1 MPHIQCTTC
10 GATVTLDAGHR
21 TARCPYCASPQV
33 IERPPALDLPNPDFV
48 VGFALGRAAAEAV
61 ARRWLRSRSVFT
73 VSGVRTARIADIQ
86 GVYLPV
92 YLYSAAA
99 RSQYAASIG
108 ENYTETQ
115 HYTTTDSKGHT
126 HHHTRTVVKTEHR
139 PLQGVRDEYVADV
152 VVTASRGV
160 PNAELQ
166 AVEPF
171 DLRALRRYSPAM
183 ISGWIAEEPSL
194 GFDACLAQAR
204 AESMAV
210 IGANLTG
217 FMPGD
222 SHRDLR
228 YQTQF
233 REESL
238 VSLLAPI
245 WVLALRYDDRKPP
258 FRLLV
263 NGQTGAAHGKA
274 PLSWRKIGLAV
285 GLGLLLVAGVVLALV
300 LAANGGGG

>member
-1 MPHIQCTTC
+1 MPHIKCTIC
-10 GATVTLDAGHR
+10 GAAVTLEAGHR
-21 TARCPYCASPQV
+21 TAQCPYCASPQV
-33 IERPPALDLPNPDFV
+33 VERPPALDLPNPHFV
-48 VGFALGRAAAEAV
+48 LGFSLGRAAAEAV
-61 ARRWLRSRSVFT
+61 ARRWLRSRSLFT
-73 VSGVRTARIADIQ
+73 VSGVRTARISDIQ

-99 RSQYAASIG
+99 RSHFAASIG
-108 ENYTETQ
+108 EHYTETE
-115 HYTTTDSKGHT
+115 HYTTTDSNGHVQ
-126 HHHTRTVVKTEHR
+126 HHTRTVTRTEHR
-139 PLQGVRDEYVADV
+139 PLEGVRDEYVADV

-160 PNAELQ
+160 PNDELE

-194 GFDACLAQAR
+194 GFEACLAQSR
-204 AESMAV
+204 AESLGV
-210 IGANLTG
+210 VGGNLTR

-222 SHRDLR
+222 SHSDLR

-233 REESL
+233 RQESL
-238 VSLLAPI
+238 VSVLAPL
-245 WVLALRYDDRKPP
+245 WVLALRYDERRPP

-274 PLSWRKIGLAV
+274 PLSWRKITLAV
-285 GLGLLLVAGVVLALV
+285 GLGLLVVAGAILALW
-300 LAANGGGG
+300 LAAGGGGA

>member
-1 MPHIQCTTC
+1 MRHLQCTTC
-10 GATVTLDAGHR
+10 GATVTLEVGHR

-33 IERPPALDLPNPDFV
+33 VERPPALDLPNPHFV
-48 VGFALGRAAAEAV
+48 LGFALGRAAAEAV
-61 ARRWLRSRSVFT
+61 ARRWLRSRSLFT

-108 ENYTETQ
+108 ENYTETE

-126 HHHTRTVVKTEHR
+126 HHHTRTVTRTEHR

-160 PNAELQ
+160 PNDELQ
-166 AVEPF
+166 AIEPF
-171 DLRALRRYSPAM
+171 DLRALRRYTPAM
-183 ISGWIAEEPSL
+183 IAGWIAEEPSL
-194 GFDACLAQAR
+194 GFDTCLAQAR
-204 AESMAV
+204 AESLGV
-210 IGANLTG
+210 VGGNLTR

-222 SHRDLR
+222 SHSGLR

-238 VSLLAPI
+238 VSVLVPV
-245 WVLALRYDDRKPP
+245 WVLALRYDEGRPP

-274 PLSWRKIGLAV
+274 PLSWRKIVLAV
-285 GLGLLLVAGVVLALV
+285 GLGLLLVAGVALALV
-300 LAANGGGG
+300 LAAGGGGT